1 MIGFNMSNPSTWPT
15 APRWRPRPEKARTV
29 DHLRAKGPVLR
40 AAPRVTLGAML
51 LKRLLCLIEGHRY
64 NHKLQPEGSVT
75 VSCNRCGRT
84 SNPADLK
91 R

>member
-1 MIGFNMSNPSTWPT
+1 
-15 APRWRPRPEKARTV
+15 
-29 DHLRAKGPVLR
+29 
-40 AAPRVTLGAML
+40 ML

-64 NHKLQPEGSVT
+64 NHKPQPEGSVT